1 MKSDKLK
8 SIFEEFMQDIQGVII
23 KSDNK
28 FCNIDHIKDLVS
40 TWRSSGYKIVF
51 TAGVFDIFTINHL
64 LALHHYKSL
73 GGSKC
78 KLIVS
83 MDTDKRVM
91 KNKGFKKDKG
101 GISKPIL
108 SWENRALMIAKQAY
122 MRSRPLVDA
131 ILQHGRD
138 TCKGIECPHDDNVY
152 IAEAI
157 RPDIIVV
164 TSTSHDTIQKLYKSD
179 IISDDSVN
187 IINEKDLQIGDVLL
201 KCPISTSAIIRR
213 ILHED

>member
-1 MKSDKLK
+1 MKSDELK
-8 SIFEEFMQDIQGVII
+8 AIFEEFMQDTQGVII

-28 FCNIDHIKDLVS
+28 LCNIDRIKDLVS
-40 TWRSSGYKIVF
+40 TWRSNGYKIVF

-122 MRSRPLVDA
+122 MRDRPLVDA

-138 TCKGIECPHDDNVY
+138 TCNGIECPHDDNVY
-152 IAEAI
+152 IAAI
-157 RPDIIVV
+157 KPDIIVV
-164 TSTSHDTIQKLYKSD
+164 TSTSHDTIQKLCKSD
-179 IISDDSVN
+179 AIADNSVN
-187 IINEKDLQIGDVLL
+187 IISEKDLQIEDALL
-201 KCPISTSAIIRR
+201 KCPISTSAIIRK